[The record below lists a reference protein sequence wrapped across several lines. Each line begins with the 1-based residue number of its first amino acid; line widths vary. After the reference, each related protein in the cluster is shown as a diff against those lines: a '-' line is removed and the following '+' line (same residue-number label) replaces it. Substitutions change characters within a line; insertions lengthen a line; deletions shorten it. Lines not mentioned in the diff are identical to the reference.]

1 MSTYTTTT
9 NKLKITELDF
19 DQIKT
24 ALKTYLSGQS
34 EFQDYDF
41 TGSAMNILLDVLAY
55 NTHYN
60 GFYANMLASEMFLD
74 SATLRSSIVSL
85 AKHLG
90 YVPSSKKGS
99 TVNID
104 VTFTGS
110 GSSITVP
117 KNTKF
122 TTKINNDTYTF
133 LTTETK
139 VAQKSATDGTYSI
152 SGLKIVEGVY
162 LTSSQTV
169 IGRNNEV
176 FSIPNDDIDL
186 DTLVVALAGEVYAKA
201 DDITE
206 IKSTDKV
213 YFIQEGTSGL
223 YEVYFGDGV
232 IGKKAETGDTVQM
245 QYNISMLGADGN
257 GAKTFTL
264 ADNISGATG
273 QPTITLSS
281 GHTRTSGGTEREA
294 TSTVRINAPRQY
306 TLQKRVVT
314 ADDYRARLIND
325 YTAVD
330 SVRVWGGEEN
340 KIPDYGS
347 VYISIKPK
355 TGYVLSYAERQKIAQ
370 DVLKK
375 RNMVNITPKFV
386 DPHFVWI
393 VPDVSV
399 AYDPRKTTRDEDA
412 IKTLVKNTVL
422 AYSSASLGKF
432 GEYFRHSLLTRA
444 IDDSE
449 VSIANSTVGIKL
461 KARIKPVLR
470 IKGTYTVRFW
480 NQLHHPHKGHASNIR
495 STSFRFKG
503 LDGCYLEDHNNEVY
517 VVRSQ
522 TPDVQTN
529 DYLTNKIQKVGVV
542 DYASGELLLEDFM
555 VQAIGDGSDYVY
567 ITADPEVDDI
577 IPQQNTILTIESGD
591 ITVNC
596 VDDTRRIPE
605 KKVQGY

>member
-19 DQIKT
+19 DRIKD

-34 EFQDYDF
+34 EFRDYDF

-90 YVPSSKKGS
+90 YVPSSKKGAS
-99 TVNID
+99 VNID

-110 GSSITVP
+110 GSSITIP

-122 TTKINNDTYTF
+122 TTKINTDTYTF
-133 LTTETK
+133 LTTETR
-139 VAQKSATDGTYSI
+139 VAKKDSTGDTYTVT
-152 SGLKIVEGVY
+152 GLNIVEGVY
-162 LTSSQTV
+162 FTSSQTV
-169 IGRNNEV
+169 IGRDNEV

-186 DTLVVALAGEVYAKA
+186 DTLVVAVAGETYIKA

-206 IKSTDKV
+206 IKSTDRV

-232 IGKKAETGDTVQM
+232 IGKKVETGDTVQLW
-245 QYNISMLGADGN
+245 YNISMLGADGN

-264 ADNISGATG
+264 ADNITGATSA
-273 QPTITLSS
+273 TISLST
-281 GHTRTSGGTEREA
+281 GHTRSSGGTEREA

-375 RNMVNITPKFV
+375 RNMINITPKFI

-399 AYDPRKTTRDEDA
+399 AYDPRKTVRDEDA
-412 IKTLVKNTVL
+412 IKTRVKNTIL

-444 IDDSE
+444 IDDTE
-449 VSIANSTVGIKL
+449 VAITNSTVRVKL
-461 KARIKPVLR
+461 KTRIKPVLR
-470 IKGTYTVRFW
+470 IKGDYTVRFW
-480 NQLHHPHKGHASNIR
+480 NQLHHPHRGHASNIK
-495 STSFRFKG
+495 STLFKFKG
-503 LDGCYLEDHNNEVY
+503 LDGCYLEDHDNEVY

-529 DYLTNKIQKVGVV
+529 DYLTNKLQKVGVI
-542 DYASGELLLEDFM
+542 DYASGDLLLSDFM
-555 VQAIGDGSDYVY
+555 VQEIGDGSDYVY
-567 ITADPEVDDI
+567 ITADPESDDI

>member
-19 DQIKT
+19 DRIKD

-34 EFQDYDF
+34 EFRDYDF

-90 YVPSSKKGS
+90 YVPSSKKGAS
-99 TVNID
+99 VNID

-110 GSSITVP
+110 GSSITIP

-122 TTKINNDTYTF
+122 TTKINTDTYTF
-133 LTTETK
+133 LTTETR
-139 VAQKSATDGTYSI
+139 VAKKDSTGDTYTVT
-152 SGLKIVEGVY
+152 GLNIVEGVY
-162 LTSSQTV
+162 FTSSQTV
-169 IGRNNEV
+169 IGRDNEV

-186 DTLVVALAGEVYAKA
+186 DTLVVAVAGETYIKA

-206 IKSTDKV
+206 IKSTDRV

-232 IGKKAETGDTVQM
+232 IGKKVETGDTVQLW
-245 QYNISMLGADGN
+245 YNISMLGADGN

-264 ADNISGATG
+264 ADNITGATSA
-273 QPTITLSS
+273 TISLST
-281 GHTRTSGGTEREA
+281 GHTRSSGGTEREA

-375 RNMVNITPKFV
+375 RNMINITPKFI

-399 AYDPRKTTRDEDA
+399 AYDPRKTVRDEDA
-412 IKTLVKNTVL
+412 IKTRVKNTIL

-444 IDDSE
+444 IDDTE
-449 VSIANSTVGIKL
+449 VAITNSTVRVKL
-461 KARIKPVLR
+461 KTRIKPVLR
-470 IKGTYTVRFW
+470 IRGDYTVRFW
-480 NQLHHPHKGHASNIR
+480 NQLHHPHRGHASNIK
-495 STSFRFKG
+495 STLFKFKG
-503 LDGCYLEDHNNEVY
+503 LDGCYLEDHDNEVY

-529 DYLTNKIQKVGVV
+529 DYLTNKLQKVGVI
-542 DYASGELLLEDFM
+542 DYASGDLLLSDFM
-555 VQAIGDGSDYVY
+555 VQEIGDGSDYVY
-567 ITADPEVDDI
+567 ITADPESDDI

>member
-19 DQIKT
+19 DRIKD

-34 EFQDYDF
+34 EFRDYDF

-90 YVPSSKKGS
+90 YVPSSKKGAS
-99 TVNID
+99 VNID

-110 GSSITVP
+110 GSSITIP

-122 TTKINNDTYTF
+122 TTKINTDTYTF
-133 LTTETK
+133 LTTETR
-139 VAQKSATDGTYSI
+139 VAKKDSTGDTYTI
-152 SGLKIVEGVY
+152 TGLNIVEGVY
-162 LTSSQTV
+162 FTSSQTV
-169 IGRNNEV
+169 IGRDNEV

-186 DTLVVALAGEVYAKA
+186 DTLVVAVAGETYIKA

-206 IKSTDKV
+206 IKSTDRV

-232 IGKKAETGDTVQM
+232 IGKKVETGDTVQLW
-245 QYNISMLGADGN
+245 YNISMLGADGN

-264 ADNISGATG
+264 ADNITGATSA
-273 QPTITLSS
+273 TISLST
-281 GHTRTSGGTEREA
+281 GHTRSSGGTEREA

-375 RNMVNITPKFV
+375 RNMINITPKFI

-399 AYDPRKTTRDEDA
+399 AYDPRKTVRDEDA
-412 IKTLVKNTVL
+412 IKTRVKNTIL

-444 IDDSE
+444 IDDTE
-449 VSIANSTVGIKL
+449 VAITNSTVRVKL
-461 KARIKPVLR
+461 KTRIKPVLR
-470 IKGTYTVRFW
+470 IKGDYTVRFW
-480 NQLHHPHKGHASNIR
+480 NQLHHPHRGHASNIK
-495 STSFRFKG
+495 STLFKFKG
-503 LDGCYLEDHNNEVY
+503 LDGCYLEDHDNEVY

-529 DYLTNKIQKVGVV
+529 DYLTNKLQKVGVI
-542 DYASGELLLEDFM
+542 DYASGDLLLSDFM
-555 VQAIGDGSDYVY
+555 VQEIGDGSDYVY
-567 ITADPEVDDI
+567 ITADPESDDI